1 MDSQV
6 GLAPL
11 TWLSHDPPFCCHGC
25 AGAGPFSAG
34 MERSVGAQLEAKA
47 ESALFPFCGEDEP
60 ALP

>member
-11 TWLSHDPPFCCHGC
+11 TWLSHDPSIWGKV
-25 AGAGPFSAG
+25 GADVGPFFAG
-34 MERSVGAQLEAKA
+34 MERSVGAQLEAEAK
-47 ESALFPFCGEDEP
+47 SALFPFCGEDEP